1 MSSAMGL
8 FAHGEKYAGLP
19 DCVALGV
26 HHLYKQCGREY
37 EPVTTANWVL
47 DRVWE
52 KRRVWRM
59 MQNERGAVY
68 MREFI
73 HISIYSLF
81 IPCSYNNRMLLLC
94 ANGLFKRSKYVNI
107 HVVSKV
113 EVCLS
118 SLNFSYRLYYTFV
131 SWTAR

>member
-1 MSSAMGL
+1 
-8 FAHGEKYAGLP
+8 
-19 DCVALGV
+19 
-26 HHLYKQCGREY
+26 
-37 EPVTTANWVL
+37 
-47 DRVWE
+47 
-52 KRRVWRM
+52 M

-73 HISIYSLF
+73 RISIYSLF

-131 SWTAR
+131 S